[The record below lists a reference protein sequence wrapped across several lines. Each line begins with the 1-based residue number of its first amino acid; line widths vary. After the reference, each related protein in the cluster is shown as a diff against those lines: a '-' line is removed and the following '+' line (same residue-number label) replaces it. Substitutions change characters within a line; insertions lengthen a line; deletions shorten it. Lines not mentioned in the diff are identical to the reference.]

1 MASLN
6 QLSEFTSNIIAPK
19 GKASK
24 DIMEDIQLNRAISKN
39 VFTGNKILVTSE
51 KGVSDSSDFSPN
63 YLNHL
68 DGTSYP
74 IQTQINDI
82 KSTISSNLPN
92 IVDIHSKD
100 LIISASNIQNQVS
113 SHLSSITFDNIAN
126 GTLNKFIVNDTIH
139 GDINVT
145 GRITA
150 NNLEVTGT
158 YTKYVTDKYVADN
171 IIVNDGNTTITDD
184 SQLDAGSALTLTQNG
199 LQNILEVYSQKETTT
214 NNLTIKQ
221 NGRVGMGIGNP
232 TEILDIRG
240 DMHFS
245 GTMNGITSNEFS
257 ALANTKGNL
266 QEQINTL
273 SSGFVGNN
281 TSIDLTNQIT
291 SNIVKTVENKVSQQI
306 TISSNNAIHYY
317 EDICENKQD
326 NLVFGN
332 GLSLT
337 NDTLEL
343 TANMTTAW
351 TDNSNHISF
360 GNVHVYNDQII
371 IGDNTSVVSDTA
383 VETTPVFTTGLKYPR
398 EPLVGNTT
406 TYTDGTVVK
415 VRVSTSYHQPPPA
428 YNLFNGNL
436 GGWAS
441 ANNTY
446 TSQRAIYTY
455 RTGASNDDIY
465 PGEFL
470 VIDLGEEIILDY
482 FKISPRISN
491 DGTPQGPD
499 EFRIYASNTDSCYDN
514 VNDSSW
520 ILLYEG
526 DNPTDGTSTETLTF
540 AVNDNTHGYRFYMM
554 ISKTIITL
562 RPLLH
567 FAELE
572 LYSKIQTNQTA
583 SFGDVTTDM
592 YIWYKYDGNFNDASG
607 NNNHAV
613 SFNSPI
619 FNDTE
624 KKIGTHCVQFAGG
637 AGGTN
642 SQYLTVPS
650 TDFSLWDGFTVS
662 CWVMFEDNT
671 KYGRII
677 DFGDE
682 QNVDS
687 IILAKYSTTNKLA
700 IHVIDNTVNIFSYTV
715 NDVIVNNTWMH
726 ISWVITKTPEWR
738 LYVNGTLQ
746 QLNSSNSRY
755 PNSATYNNCYIAKS
769 NFEGDGY
776 LKCKIDDFR
785 MYNRAL
791 TASEVADLYNYV
803 PGAVGTTNNNV
814 TTTPVFG
821 DVTTDMLAWYK
832 FDGDLS
838 DSSGNGKHFTG
849 GTGTS
854 FIDNSAIGTK
864 SISFPKLTG
873 QELSSTVDLSN
884 NISFSI
890 SLWIYRDITDQIEYI
905 VSTEYI
911 GAKYRNLALGYYR
924 NMFRFSFWGF
934 QVDTAETFA
943 NDVDKWVH
951 WTCTYNSTNR
961 STKTYRNGVL
971 IASGNAPS
979 ATNFGANSLIIGNR
993 NGNLSGCKIDDLRVY
1008 NRELTID
1015 EISELYNY
1023 VPSAVGSEPNYELTT
1038 VPTEEIIK
1046 YPRENMTSEEFTY
1059 VSDGTV
1065 VRCQASSKYPGTKY
1079 NIHYL
1084 FDGTKQ
1090 GEVSAV
1096 NQWASA
1102 NVGLE
1107 KNEWIMI
1114 DLGEKII
1121 LKQTMIYPLRANIFR
1136 QPRKFKIYGT
1146 NNINDYLKNDM
1157 TGTWNLIYEGTNPDI
1172 DPTIDVKIYDIS
1184 TNVLEFRYYSL
1195 VISNTYNNEIIHF
1208 EEWEL
1213 YGHGMVVVKRSVPN
1227 NQVATLDSL
1236 DNKQT
1241 SLRWMGIS
1249 RMLFNNF
1256 QPNVVTVS
1264 DQYGKVNVSDISVDT
1279 LNTLSDTRSNINT
1292 QINTL
1297 SNNHQTLRNNLQSA
1311 NNTWNT
1317 NTSNYIKN
1325 TVQTAINTIST
1336 TKLSTDVVFSTGFIQ
1351 DGNNISLDSEMTISS
1366 EAVNNTSSTYWE
1378 LHYKYGSNIPPE
1390 IIINNSLT
1398 NNASSGS
1405 SFGDDTTDMIVWY
1418 KFDGNV
1424 TDSSGNGNDLTI
1436 VNPISEQYDSTLK
1449 KIGSSSMNFNSSLY
1463 TTASNPNNN
1472 WSYFTPTTMTLS
1484 TWIYNAQ
1491 IHTSHQGIAS
1501 ARYWNGRGHGWVLYI
1516 MPNTGQL
1523 GLWTGSGGS
1532 GWNEKTFNYNINQ
1545 FNTEWS
1551 HIVITLDTNMT
1562 KLYIN
1567 NVLVSQYVSPL
1578 IAYKGLFHLGSS
1590 DNGSFRLKTGT
1601 KLDDFRLYNRVLTV
1615 DEISELYNYVPGA
1628 GGTTNNN
1635 ASSGS
1640 SFGDVKTDMLAWYKL
1655 DGNITDSSGNGND
1668 LTGGTGTSFVE
1679 GKIGTNS
1686 ISFPKTTTQ
1695 GLTSSV
1701 DLSGNKSFSIAFWS
1715 YRNNDGDYDFMISTE
1730 RQVQSM
1736 NKILIIGYRNT
1747 NEFTF
1752 SFFGGNNLDTVVQND
1767 ANVWVYWTVTYN
1779 STDLRREIY
1788 KNGVLI
1794 ANDTASGAADF
1805 TGNTLNIGY
1814 YYIYPFNGKIDDFRV
1829 YNRALTASEV
1839 ADLYNYVPGAVGTT
1853 TTMVY
1858 SYGDVQIFPPAALP
1872 STDASDLT
1880 ARSSSATLS
1889 DLPYGNGDY
1898 YISYSSRKT
1907 TDGWGFTPSG
1917 IFNNENLRRYG
1928 SAWQQGGFNSSGE
1941 YIGEHE
1947 ISGIKGEWIRLKL
1960 PLTIKLSYIE
1970 IYRRREDIPEKRAP
1984 LEYKIF
1990 GTNNDGVSWTEILS
2004 VSNVEYI
2011 NGDGIY
2017 PKLSYTPQYGKH
2029 TSPVPST
2036 EYGFNEFAI
2045 LFTKIS
2051 PNTGTLG
2058 FDDLLFY
2065 GAEEFVIETQVSVP
2079 FYTDT
2084 QNLLLWYKF
2093 DKNNFTTNSGNLGSA
2108 YDVTQNSAL
2117 VDTSIRIKGDGA
2129 ANLDG
2134 SYMIIQSD
2142 LDFTANTIISICFW
2156 TKITQLHS
2164 EWDTVL
2170 YKEMSASNAIKIQRN
2185 GSTNYWSIQFGA
2197 AHVTTDGFLN
2207 DFTLDDTSW
2216 RHYCFTFVKT
2226 GDNVTFKIFKNA
2238 GTEPVFTQEVTN
2250 TWPSVPI
2257 GKVSIGDPTY
2267 PLRHFIDDLRFY
2279 DRELIVEEL
2288 EQLYKYEPPVVD
2300 YITYKNTSEV
2310 VPDKYLK
2317 YYPDKLAIAYNLQI
2331 ISKVSIIH
2339 NDLVEEPTVIPGSGG
2354 YRYFAFTSTTGTNSI
2369 TFDRDT
2375 VCDILMVGG
2384 GGGGGSTYS
2393 TTSSVPGAG
2402 GGAGGLIFLQNQTIP
2417 SGQYIVTVGNG
2428 GNGDIHTD
2436 TSYKRGKNGEN
2447 SSFSYLQTEAVG
2459 GGGGGSRW
2467 GTSAGNTGGSGGGST
2482 ITHPDSGD
2490 SGEIGGFGYISDIVK
2505 FDGTIIVDNYRQGYN
2520 GGETTAS
2527 TVLDAEPF
2535 AGGGGGAGETG
2546 KNNIESG
2553 TADDGDGGNGISG
2566 VDTIDFKS
2574 FFGITDT
2581 NIGEHH
2587 TDGKVYFAGGGGTGY
2602 RLKNG
2607 NHSSGGLGGGA
2618 DSFNGDGLDGK
2629 NNTGGGGS
2637 GSRSSENNG
2646 QRKGGNGGSGIV
2658 IIRWYSPES
2667 EYPVAEVDDLVTKQ
2681 DVIHF
2686 GDGLKYNSTTKELT
2700 AGGWNDK
2707 KTHVSHGDV
2716 SFAKNTLSL
2725 YKGERVNTYAAFQ
2738 PSRKYPDISLTAA
2751 TTVSPYTSQNHI
2763 VQWSSETVESTN
2775 YRGHQLFNGDRAD
2788 VGWIT
2793 ENNKYYKDGDTIPA
2807 GSVAG
2812 DAIDTSSYIG
2822 DDSDNYGEW
2831 VKIELDKAIYLSYVQ
2846 IYERRITGGSHR
2858 NPVFYVIYGSN
2869 DGNTWT
2875 QLIVNK
2881 TVEATYST
2889 DADRVHTSEKVVP
2902 TQKYKHFAITVTK
2915 QGGTGGDCGFAEL
2928 ELYGNEHINVSTSV
2942 ITESLNTAKLGSIET
2957 NNVITKNIS
2966 SIDSG
2971 PINLGKHIEIHNT
2984 TDTMSSQHM
2993 MMSSNITDVSTDD
3006 KSYCMRAKRDIWID
3020 GADIVWTSDERIK
3033 KDIQDIDEDGALQKI
3048 LAIEPK
3054 TYKYID
3060 HLERGKNKVYGFI
3073 SQQVRD
3079 VIPEAT
3085 TQTKKYIPN
3094 IYKYCPYFGKTI
3106 VLPKDFDISTIVTT
3120 YNGKLLS
3127 DKLRLISSSGQ
3138 ATDVSFVMNGDADSR
3153 YTMTITGKIPGDG
3166 RDVFVYGTE
3175 IDDMTTIDKS
3185 YIYTLNVCATQTLS
3199 RKTDIIDANSS
3210 NLLSRTTELEQR
3222 IADIESKMSNS

>member
-24 DIMEDIQLNRAISKN
+24 DIMEDILLNRAISKN
-39 VFTGNKILVTSE
+39 VFTGNRILVTSE

-63 YLNHL
+63 NLNHL
-68 DGTSYP
+68 DGISHP

-82 KSTISSNLPN
+82 KSNISSNLPN
-92 IVDIHSKD
+92 IVDIHSRD

-126 GTLNKFIVNDTIH
+126 GTQNKFIVNDTIQ

-171 IIVNDGNTTITDD
+171 IIVNDGNTTITDV
-184 SQLDAGSALTLTQNG
+184 SQLQPGSALTLTQNG

-221 NGRVGMGIGNP
+221 NGRVGMGIVNP

-245 GTMNGITSNEFS
+245 GTMNGVTSNEFS

-281 TSIDLTNQIT
+281 TSIDLINQIT
-291 SNIVKTVENKVSQQI
+291 SNIVATVENKVSQQI

-332 GLSLT
+332 GLSLV

-343 TANMTTAW
+343 TANITTAW

-383 VETTPVFTTGLKYPR
+383 VETTPVFTSGLKYPR
-398 EPLVGNTT
+398 EPLVGDTT

-415 VRVSTSYHQPPPA
+415 IRVQSSYHVNYQKH
-428 YNLFNGNL
+428 YLFNGNDN
-436 GGWAS
+436 GWAS
-441 ANNTY
+441 PSFTYTSGVANNTY
-446 TSQRAIYTY
+446 
-455 RTGASNDDIY
+455 RTGVANEDIY
-465 PGEFL
+465 PGEY
-470 VIDLGEEIILDY
+470 VMIDLGEEIILDY
-482 FKISPRISN
+482 IKIYPRTGDPSSRQQKAPN
-491 DGTPQGPD
+491 
-499 EFRIYASNTDSCYDN
+499 EFRIYASNTNTSYDDI
-514 VNDSSW
+514 NDPSW
-520 ILLYEG
+520 VLLYEG
-526 DNPTDGTSTETLTF
+526 NNPTDGTSAETETYI
-540 AVNDNTHGYRFYMM
+540 VDNNTQSYRHYVM
-554 ISKTIITL
+554 IINKVFNADMLWFS
-562 RPLLH
+562 
-567 FAELE
+567 ELE

-592 YIWYKYDGNFNDASG
+592 YIWYKYDGDFNDASG

-613 SFNSPI
+613 AFNSPI

-624 KKIGTHCVQFAGG
+624 KKVGTHSVQFAGG
-637 AGGTN
+637 SGYST
-642 SQYLTVPS
+642 SPQYLKLPS

-662 CWVMFEDNT
+662 CWVMFEDNGD
-671 KYGRII
+671 YGRVI
-677 DFGDE
+677 DFADG
-682 QNVDS
+682 QANNN
-687 IILAKYSTTNKLA
+687 IILTRRATTNQISLDVWHGSSITA
-700 IHVIDNTVNIFSYTV
+700 CDTVN
-715 NDVIVNNTWMH
+715 NVIVLNTWMH
-726 ISWVITKTPEWR
+726 ITWVITKEPKWK
-738 LYVNGTLQ
+738 LYINGNLQ
-746 QLNSSNSRY
+746 TLNSSIFKY
-755 PNSATYNNCYIAKS
+755 PRSASYNDCYIAKS
-769 NFEGDGY
+769 HWINNAYFKG
-776 LKCKIDDFR
+776 KMDDFR
-785 MYNRAL
+785 LYKRAL
-791 TASEVADLYNYV
+791 TES
-803 PGAVGTTNNNV
+803 
-814 TTTPVFG
+814 
-821 DVTTDMLAWYK
+821 
-832 FDGDLS
+832 
-838 DSSGNGKHFTG
+838 
-849 GTGTS
+849 
-854 FIDNSAIGTK
+854 
-864 SISFPKLTG
+864 
-873 QELSSTVDLSN
+873 
-884 NISFSI
+884 
-890 SLWIYRDITDQIEYI
+890 
-905 VSTEYI
+905 
-911 GAKYRNLALGYYR
+911 
-924 NMFRFSFWGF
+924 
-934 QVDTAETFA
+934 
-943 NDVDKWVH
+943 
-951 WTCTYNSTNR
+951 
-961 STKTYRNGVL
+961 
-971 IASGNAPS
+971 
-979 ATNFGANSLIIGNR
+979 
-993 NGNLSGCKIDDLRVY
+993 
-1008 NRELTID
+1008 

-1023 VPSAVGSEPNYELTT
+1023 VPGAVGSEPNYELTT

-1046 YPRENMTSEEFTY
+1046 YPRENMTSGEFTY

-1065 VRCQASSKYPGTKY
+1065 VRCQASSKYPGTNY
-1079 NIHYL
+1079 NVHYL

-1090 GEVSAV
+1090 GEVSAA

-1102 NVGLE
+1102 NIGLE

-1146 NNINDYLKNDM
+1146 NDINDYLKNDM

-1172 DPTIDVKIYDIS
+1172 DPTIEVKIYDIS

-1213 YGHGMVVVKRSVPN
+1213 HGHGMVVVKSSVSN

-1264 DQYGKVNVSDISVDT
+1264 DQYGKVNVSDISVDS

-1390 IIINNSLT
+1390 IIINNSL
-1398 NNASSGS
+1398 
-1405 SFGDDTTDMIVWY
+1405 
-1418 KFDGNV
+1418 
-1424 TDSSGNGNDLTI
+1424 
-1436 VNPISEQYDSTLK
+1436 
-1449 KIGSSSMNFNSSLY
+1449 
-1463 TTASNPNNN
+1463 
-1472 WSYFTPTTMTLS
+1472 
-1484 TWIYNAQ
+1484 
-1491 IHTSHQGIAS
+1491 
-1501 ARYWNGRGHGWVLYI
+1501 
-1516 MPNTGQL
+1516 
-1523 GLWTGSGGS
+1523 
-1532 GWNEKTFNYNINQ
+1532 
-1545 FNTEWS
+1545 
-1551 HIVITLDTNMT
+1551 
-1562 KLYIN
+1562 IN
-1567 NVLVSQYVSPL
+1567 N
-1578 IAYKGLFHLGSS
+1578 
-1590 DNGSFRLKTGT
+1590 T
-1601 KLDDFRLYNRVLTV
+1601 
-1615 DEISELYNYVPGA
+1615 
-1628 GGTTNNN
+1628 
-1635 ASSGS
+1635 SSGS
-1640 SFGDVKTDMLAWYKL
+1640 SFGDVTTDMMAWYKF
-1655 DGNITDSSGNGND
+1655 DGDVTDSSGNGND

-1814 YYIYPFNGKIDDFRV
+1814 YYLFPFNGKIDDFRV

-1853 TTMVY
+1853 TT
-1858 SYGDVQIFPPAALP
+1858 SG
-1872 STDASDLT
+1872 
-1880 ARSSSATLS
+1880 SATIEYVSGEKYPREPLVGYQTIYTDGTVVNVKESSIFENGFVYYLFDDSLTSAWSSHSQSYNASTSYANFERRTGYNGEYFIIDLGEKIILDYIKIYPDTGFS
-1889 DLPYGNGDY
+1889 DFPKMRPEEFRLYASNTAQSYDDINDSDWILMYEGDGDPNNTGENDRFQTPDEYIITDNVTEYRY
-1898 YISYSSRKT
+1898 YAFIVNKLAARYSSFMRFT
-1907 TDGWGFTPSG
+1907 GFEFFS
-1917 IFNNENLRRYG
+1917 
-1928 SAWQQGGFNSSGE
+1928 
-1941 YIGEHE
+1941 
-1947 ISGIKGEWIRLKL
+1947 K
-1960 PLTIKLSYIE
+1960 
-1970 IYRRREDIPEKRAP
+1970 
-1984 LEYKIF
+1984 KI
-1990 GTNNDGVSWTEILS
+1990 V
-2004 VSNVEYI
+2004 
-2011 NGDGIY
+2011 
-2017 PKLSYTPQYGKH
+2017 
-2029 TSPVPST
+2029 
-2036 EYGFNEFAI
+2036 
-2045 LFTKIS
+2045 
-2051 PNTGTLG
+2051 
-2058 FDDLLFY
+2058 
-2065 GAEEFVIETQVSVP
+2065 ETQVSVP

-2108 YDVTQNSAL
+2108 YDVTQNSTL
-2117 VDTSIRIKGDGA
+2117 VDTSIRMKGDGA

-2156 TKITQLHS
+2156 TKITQLNS
-2164 EWDTVL
+2164 QWDVVL
-2170 YKEMSASNAIKIQRN
+2170 YKYMSASNAIIIQRN
-2185 GSTNYWSIQFGA
+2185 AATNYWSIQFGA
-2197 AHVTTDGFLN
+2197 ANVTTDGFLN

-2226 GDNVTFKIFKNA
+2226 GNNVTFKIFKNA

-2279 DRELIVEEL
+2279 DRELIAEEL
-2288 EQLYKYEPPVVD
+2288 YQLYKYEPPVVD

-2317 YYPDKLAIAYNLQI
+2317 YYPDKLAIAYNLQN

-2339 NDLVEEPTVIPGSGG
+2339 NDAIEEPTAIPGSGG
-2354 YRYFAFTSTTGTNSI
+2354 YKYFAFTSTTGINSI

-2375 VCDILMVGG
+2375 VCDVLVVGGGGAGYNDKGG
-2384 GGGGGSTYS
+2384 GGGGGAVVHIINGTFKSGIYDITVGEGGIGTLNSKGNNSTIIGQDIS
-2393 TTSSVPGAG
+2393 IIAEG
-2402 GGAGGLIFLQNQTIP
+2402 GGKG
-2417 SGQYIVTVGNG
+2417 GQYAADGVAIGQL
-2428 GNGDIHTD
+2428 
-2436 TSYKRGKNGEN
+2436 K
-2447 SSFSYLQTEAVG
+2447 A
-2459 GGGGGSRW
+2459 
-2467 GTSAGNTGGSGGGST
+2467 AGTGGSGGGGGCDGVIGAPYTFGAGTGTES
-2482 ITHPDSGD
+2482 SL
-2490 SGEIGGFGYISDIVK
+2490 GGFS
-2505 FDGTIIVDNYRQGYN
+2505 GTIYGNKGGDGLTRNSSSN
-2520 GGETTAS
+2520 GT
-2527 TVLDAEPF
+2527 
-2535 AGGGGGAGETG
+2535 AGGGGGAGEEG
-2546 KNNIESG
+2546 GDGNIDLNNI
-2553 TADDGDGGNGISG
+2553 GGNGGDGIQIN
-2566 VDTIDFKS
+2566 ID
-2574 FFGITDT
+2574 G
-2581 NIGEHH
+2581 NN
-2587 TDGKVYFAGGGGTGY
+2587 YYWGGGGGGSTLGNKSGNGGKGGGGGGAVKGDQYSVASGY
-2602 RLKNG
+2602 
-2607 NHSSGGLGGGA
+2607 GLGGGYSINSGGNA
-2618 DSFNGDGLDGK
+2618 VRSVAGHGGE
-2629 NNTGGGGS
+2629 NTGGGG
-2637 GSRSSENNG
+2637 GG
-2646 QRKGGNGGSGIV
+2646 GGHAAGPLAGNGGSGIV

-2667 EYPVAEVDDLVTKQ
+2667 EYNVTEVDELVTKQ
-2681 DVIHF
+2681 DAIYF
-2686 GDGLKYNSTTKELT
+2686 GNGLKYNSTTKELT

-2716 SFAKNTLSL
+2716 SFAQNTLSL
-2725 YKGERVNTYAAFQ
+2725 YKGERVNTYTAFQ
-2738 PSRKYPDISLTAA
+2738 PSRKYPDVSLTAA

-2763 VQWSSETVESTN
+2763 VQWSSEEATTN
-2775 YRGHQLFNGDRAD
+2775 YRGHHLFNGDRAD
-2788 VGWIT
+2788 VGWISGQ
-2793 ENNKYYKDGDTIPA
+2793 KYYKDGDTIPA

-2831 VKIELDKAIYLSYVQ
+2831 VKIELDKVIYLSYVQ
-2846 IYERRITGGSHR
+2846 IYERRITGLSHR

-2889 DADRVHTSEKVVP
+2889 DADRVHTSEKVVS

-2993 MMSSNITDVSTDD
+2993 MMSSNITDVSTED

-3033 KDIQDIDEDGALQKI
+3033 KDIQDIDDDGALQKI

-3073 SQQVRD
+3073 SQQVRE

-3153 YTMTITGKIPGDG
+3153 YTMTITGRIPGDG

-3210 NLLSRTTELEQR
+3210 NLLSRTSELEQR
-3222 IADIESKMSNS
+3222 IADIESKMSQ

>member
-24 DIMEDIQLNRAISKN
+24 DIMEDIQLNRVISKN
-39 VFTGNKILVTSE
+39 VFNGNRILVTSE
-51 KGVSDSSDFSPN
+51 KGVSDSSEFSPN
-63 YLNHL
+63 NLNHL
-68 DGTSYP
+68 DGTLYP

-126 GTLNKFIVNDTIH
+126 GTQNKFIVNDTIQ

-171 IIVNDGNTTITDD
+171 IIVNDGNITITDD
-184 SQLDAGSALTLTQNG
+184 SQLQPGSALTLTQNG

-221 NGRVGMGIGNP
+221 NGRVGMGIANP

-245 GTMNGITSNEFS
+245 GTMNGVTSNEFS

-291 SNIVKTVENKVSQQI
+291 SNIVATVENKVSQQI

-332 GLSLT
+332 GLSLV

-343 TANMTTAW
+343 TANITTAW

-371 IGDNTSVVSDTA
+371 IGDNTSVVADTA
-383 VETTPVFTTGLKYPR
+383 VETTPVFTSGLKYPR
-398 EPLVGNTT
+398 EPLVGDTT

-415 VRVSTSYHQPPPA
+415 IRVQSSYHVNYQKH
-428 YNLFNGNL
+428 YLFNGNNN
-436 GGWAS
+436 GWAS
-441 ANNTY
+441 PSFTY
-446 TSQRAIYTY
+446 ARPSGVAKNTY
-455 RTGASNDDIY
+455 RTGVANEDIY
-465 PGEFL
+465 PGEY
-470 VIDLGEEIILDY
+470 VMIDLGEEIILDY
-482 FKISPRISN
+482 IKAIPATGYATEIRKAPN
-491 DGTPQGPD
+491 
-499 EFRIYASNTDSCYDN
+499 EFRIYASNTNTSYDDI
-514 VNDSSW
+514 NDPSW
-520 ILLYEG
+520 VLLYEG
-526 DNPTDGTSTETLTF
+526 NNPTDGTSVETETYI
-540 AVNDNTHGYRFYMM
+540 VDNNIQSYRYYVM
-554 ISKTIITL
+554 IINKVFDADMVRFS
-562 RPLLH
+562 
-567 FAELE
+567 ELE

-583 SFGDVTTDM
+583 SFGDDTTDM
-592 YIWYKYDGNFNDASG
+592 LAWYKFEDTNNPGLDSSG
-607 NNNHAV
+607 NNNNMLGYTAANIGNTSSLISGDHKKYGDNSFYKTSTYDSLRLIKDVPILTSNFTLSFWIFHTQLTTGTQTYIATRKRRGTGFNGFLIYKSGGNIV
-613 SFNSPI
+613 SITIISRETYVTSLDVHIPWESVNYNSWNHI
-619 FNDTE
+619 VYNIDTATKE
-624 KKIGTHCVQFAGG
+624 INVYLNGVLYLNAID
-637 AGGTN
+637 TN
-642 SQYLTVPS
+642 SNIDLSLTIEES
-650 TDFSLWDGFTVS
+650 FEMAFGAQATGAYNYYYSLP
-662 CWVMFEDNT
+662 
-671 KYGRII
+671 
-677 DFGDE
+677 
-682 QNVDS
+682 DS
-687 IILAKYSTTNKLA
+687 YYM
-700 IHVIDNTVNIFSYTV
+700 D
-715 NDVIVNNTWMH
+715 DVRVY
-726 ISWVITKTPEWR
+726 K
-738 LYVNGTLQ
+738 
-746 QLNSSNSRY
+746 
-755 PNSATYNNCYIAKS
+755 
-769 NFEGDGY
+769 
-776 LKCKIDDFR
+776 
-785 MYNRAL
+785 RAL
-791 TASEVADLYNYV
+791 TESEVTDLYNYV

-821 DVTTDMLAWYK
+821 DETADMVVWYK
-832 FDGDLS
+832 FEGDFT
-838 DSSGNGKHFTG
+838 DSSGNGYDLTPNLKTPQFTNNSKYG
-849 GTGTS
+849 NNSVWFEGNTQWNSTPNKAGLLL
-854 FIDNSAIGTK
+854 DNLSNR
-864 SISFPKLTG
+864 
-873 QELSSTVDLSN
+873 LSSHINTS
-884 NISFSI
+884 ITI
-890 SLWIYRDITDQIEYI
+890 SLWVYTLGKGQINYGHIFSGIASNNYRFDSEFKILYKNNTEILGFISNDNYENVIDVTSDGGEPFLNRWVHIVWILDGTNTSIYIDGVKKIDRTDYRFPVITDTYTFSIGAWNVNNPNTGGARDINGYLDDFRIYKRVLTEEEVTD
-905 VSTEYI
+905 
-911 GAKYRNLALGYYR
+911 
-924 NMFRFSFWGF
+924 
-934 QVDTAETFA
+934 
-943 NDVDKWVH
+943 
-951 WTCTYNSTNR
+951 
-961 STKTYRNGVL
+961 
-971 IASGNAPS
+971 
-979 ATNFGANSLIIGNR
+979 
-993 NGNLSGCKIDDLRVY
+993 
-1008 NRELTID
+1008 
-1015 EISELYNY
+1015 LYNY
-1023 VPSAVGSEPNYELTT
+1023 VPGAVKS
-1038 VPTEEIIK
+1038 
-1046 YPRENMTSEEFTY
+1046 
-1059 VSDGTV
+1059 
-1065 VRCQASSKYPGTKY
+1065 
-1079 NIHYL
+1079 
-1084 FDGTKQ
+1084 
-1090 GEVSAV
+1090 
-1096 NQWASA
+1096 
-1102 NVGLE
+1102 
-1107 KNEWIMI
+1107 
-1114 DLGEKII
+1114 
-1121 LKQTMIYPLRANIFR
+1121 
-1136 QPRKFKIYGT
+1136 
-1146 NNINDYLKNDM
+1146 
-1157 TGTWNLIYEGTNPDI
+1157 
-1172 DPTIDVKIYDIS
+1172 
-1184 TNVLEFRYYSL
+1184 
-1195 VISNTYNNEIIHF
+1195 
-1208 EEWEL
+1208 
-1213 YGHGMVVVKRSVPN
+1213 SVPN

-1264 DQYGKVNVSDISVDT
+1264 DQYGKVNVSDISADS

-1366 EAVNNTSSTYWE
+1366 ESVNNTSSTYWE

-1398 NNASSGS
+1398 NNNTSA
-1405 SFGDDTTDMIVWY
+1405 SFGDDTTDMIAWY
-1418 KFDGNV
+1418 KFDGDVTDSSGNGNDPSRAISVTYDSNIKINDGSSLKLNGTTYLQIENPGGDNTYFTPPSMTISTWIYGSTNSSLHQSIASARLIPTNIMGWTLFILPASGILQFWYFTIDESEKIINYIMDTGYKVTHQQDSWIHLAVTIHEKNLNFYVNGSLHSTYQSTFNFINSAPNLRIGAGANENDSPLYYLNNGTKLDDFRMYNRALTASEVADLYNYVPGAVGTTTTSGSSFGDVTTDMLAWYKLDGDV

-1449 KIGSSSMNFNSSLY
+1449 KIGSSSMNFNSSLFA
-1463 TTASNPNNN
+1463 TVANDDLL
-1472 WSYFTPTTMTLS
+1472 YFTPTTMTLS
-1484 TWIYNAQ
+1484 VWIYNAQ
-1491 IHTSHQGIAS
+1491 IHTSYQGIAS
-1501 ARYWNGRGHGWVLYI
+1501 ARYYNSGGYGWTLYI
-1516 MPNTGQL
+1516 VQDTGEL
-1523 GLWTGSGGS
+1523 TIWIGEGPGRY
-1532 GWNEKTFNYNINQ
+1532 WNDTSFGYNINQ
-1545 FNTEWS
+1545 FNTEWT
-1551 HIVITLDTNMT
+1551 HIVITLNNNIA
-1562 KLYIN
+1562 KFYIN
-1567 NVLVSQYVSPL
+1567 NVFISESTIPRTIYYGG
-1578 IAYKGLFHLGSS
+1578 AFNLGSAN
-1590 DNGSFRLKTGT
+1590 NGSFPLKTGT

-1628 GGTTNNN
+1628 V
-1635 ASSGS
+1635 SS
-1640 SFGDVKTDMLAWYKL
+1640 
-1655 DGNITDSSGNGND
+1655 
-1668 LTGGTGTSFVE
+1668 
-1679 GKIGTNS
+1679 
-1686 ISFPKTTTQ
+1686 
-1695 GLTSSV
+1695 
-1701 DLSGNKSFSIAFWS
+1701 
-1715 YRNNDGDYDFMISTE
+1715 
-1730 RQVQSM
+1730 
-1736 NKILIIGYRNT
+1736 
-1747 NEFTF
+1747 
-1752 SFFGGNNLDTVVQND
+1752 
-1767 ANVWVYWTVTYN
+1767 
-1779 STDLRREIY
+1779 
-1788 KNGVLI
+1788 
-1794 ANDTASGAADF
+1794 
-1805 TGNTLNIGY
+1805 
-1814 YYIYPFNGKIDDFRV
+1814 
-1829 YNRALTASEV
+1829 
-1839 ADLYNYVPGAVGTT
+1839 

-1907 TDGWGFTPSG
+1907 TSGWGFTPSG
-1917 IFNNENLRRYG
+1917 IFNNENLTLYG
-1928 SAWQQGGFNSSGE
+1928 SAWQQSGFNNSGE

-1947 ISGIKGEWIRLKL
+1947 ISGNKGEWIRLKL

-2051 PNTGTLG
+2051 TNSGTLG

-2065 GAEEFVIETQVSVP
+2065 GAEEFAIETQVSVP

-2117 VDTSIRIKGDGA
+2117 VDTSIRMKGDGA

-2185 GSTNYWSIQFGA
+2185 AATNYWSIQFGA

-2238 GTEPVFTQEVTN
+2238 GVEPVFTQEVTN

-2317 YYPDKLAIAYNLQI
+2317 YYPDKLAIAYNLQN

-2339 NDLVEEPTVIPGSGG
+2339 NDAIEEPTAIPGSGG
-2354 YRYFAFTSTTGTNSI
+2354 YKYFAFTSTTGINSI

-2375 VCDILMVGG
+2375 VCDVLVVGGGGSGGYYYGG
-2384 GGGGGSTYS
+2384 GGGGGAVIHATNVTIPATNTYNVIVGKEGS
-2393 TTSSVPGAG
+2393 YTSSGTGRGGDSSIFGAIAK
-2402 GGAGGLIFLQNQTIP
+2402 GGAPGNIQDWNNHDAKPGL
-2417 SGQYIVTVGNG
+2417 
-2428 GNGDIHTD
+2428 D
-2436 TSYKRGKNGEN
+2436 
-2447 SSFSYLQTEAVG
+2447 
-2459 GGGGGSRW
+2459 
-2467 GTSAGNTGGSGGGST
+2467 GGSGSGARLQDSGLGLLPNPGGQTT
-2482 ITHPDSGD
+2482 ITEQDFGDILTTSTYKYIYGNDGGIGIVRTSG
-2490 SGEIGGFGYISDIVK
+2490 
-2505 FDGTIIVDNYRQGYN
+2505 NYVG
-2520 GGETTAS
+2520 S
-2527 TVLDAEPF
+2527 S
-2535 AGGGGGAGETG
+2535 GGGGGAGEKG
-2546 KNNIESG
+2546 YDGYN
-2553 TADDGDGGNGISG
+2553 ADTSTSVPFVGGNGG
-2566 VDTIDFKS
+2566 D
-2574 FFGITDT
+2574 GIGI
-2581 NIGEHH
+2581 NITGN
-2587 TDGKVYFAGGGGTGY
+2587 TVYYGAGGGGAGY
-2602 RLKNG
+2602 DIKAGNG
-2607 NHSSGGLGGGA
+2607 GMGG
-2618 DSFNGDGLDGK
+2618 
-2629 NNTGGGGS
+2629 GGGGS
-2637 GSRSSENNG
+2637 SGGPLGITGYGGYSDPYDTIKLGEDAIESKAGDGADNTGS
-2646 QRKGGNGGSGIV
+2646 GGGGAYWKMASMGHGYLDSQPGDGGSGIV

-2667 EYPVAEVDDLVTKQ
+2667 EYPVAEVDELVTKQ
-2681 DVIHF
+2681 DAIYF

-2738 PSRKYPDISLTAA
+2738 PSRKYPDVSLTAA

-2763 VQWSSETVESTN
+2763 VQWSSEEATTN
-2775 YRGHQLFNGDRAD
+2775 YRGHHLFNGDRAD
-2788 VGWIT
+2788 VGWISGK
-2793 ENNKYYKDGDTIPA
+2793 KYYKDGDTIPA

-2846 IYERRITGGSHR
+2846 IYERRITGWSHR

-2881 TVEATYST
+2881 TIEATYST

-2993 MMSSNITDVSTDD
+2993 MMSSNITDVSSDD

-3033 KDIQDIDEDGALQKI
+3033 KDIQDIDDDGALQKI

-3153 YTMTITGKIPGDG
+3153 YTMTITGRIPGDG

-3199 RKTDIIDANSS
+3199 RKTDIVDANSS
-3210 NLLSRTTELEQR
+3210 NLLSRTSELEQR
-3222 IADIESKMSNS
+3222 IADIESKMSQ